1 MPNYNTRSFA
11 RSPNEMKS
19 SSDHINRKRSE
30 TIYENVIKQ
39 KDVVENDKHI
49 KLEGND
55 NNLKLKSIGGFN
67 INSYDLFLNVSR
79 GRFYLAPQG
88 RNIELRELEDDFF
101 YEKDFPSNVKINNC
115 GNTIITASENPSAK
129 INQRWDLFEG
139 SFLVKKQIYKNNL
152 CDPNILAKN
161 ENVLIHS
168 ELASNGVISDDD
180 RKKYLRSTSY
190 SLARWNNN
198 DPLRGFSFPK
208 TFCI

>member
-30 TIYENVIKQ
+30 TIYENVIRQ
-39 KDVVENDKHI
+39 KDIDKNDKYI
-49 KLEGND
+49 KLEGDD

-67 INSYDLFLNVSR
+67 IKSYDLFLNVSR
-79 GRFYLAPQG
+79 GRFYLASEG
-88 RNIELRELEDDFF
+88 RNIELKELEEDL
-101 YEKDFPSNVKINNC
+101 YEDNFPNSVKINNC
-115 GNTIITASENPSAK
+115 GNTRITTNENPSAE

-139 SFLVKKQIYKNNL
+139 SFLVKKDNYKNNL
-152 CDPNILAKN
+152 CDSNILAKN
-161 ENVLIHS
+161 KNVLIHNK
-168 ELASNGVISDDD
+168 LCSNAVISDDD
-180 RKKYLRSTSY
+180 IKKYLRSTLY
-190 SLARWNNN
+190 SFARWNNN

>member
-139 SFLVKKQIYKNNL
+139 SFLVKKQI
-152 CDPNILAKN
+152 
-161 ENVLIHS
+161 
-168 ELASNGVISDDD
+168 
-180 RKKYLRSTSY
+180 
-190 SLARWNNN
+190 
-198 DPLRGFSFPK
+198 
-208 TFCI
+208 